1 VVDAS
6 IAISGV
12 RMTVVERVN
21 PGTARRAARLFV
33 PYRWQL
39 LLVVLA
45 ILIASGLWVVVPFL
59 TQAIFD
65 RALFAPGGVRLGL
78 IVELVAAMIVVSS
91 AASLI
96 NFGHTCLTTWVGNQV
111 LRDLRN
117 RLFAHLQS
125 MHFGFFT
132 GTRTGEVQA
141 RLGSDVGGVQTAVT
155 DTAATI
161 LSNAVTVFASIVGML
176 LLSWQ
181 LSILAL
187 ALLPLFVFLQVHV
200 GRVRQRV
207 AASTQTS
214 LSDMTVITQ
223 ESLSVSGML
232 LSKAFDRRSYE
243 IERYRRENGKQTA
256 LQIRQTITGQRLFAV
271 VFTFLGIT
279 PALVYL
285 AVGLAAAHGQ
295 PLLSA
300 GTLIAFLALQSRLPS
315 PIVQLL
321 GISLELQTSLAL
333 FARIFEYLDLR
344 PAVVDAPRARA
355 VSRTTV
361 RGEVAL
367 EHVWFR
373 YPSDQSIPEP
383 GDDGRGWVLRDL
395 TLRVESGQ
403 LAAVVG
409 PSGAGKTT
417 LSYLIP
423 RLFDVDR
430 GRVKL
435 DGTDV
440 RELTQAS
447 LWSVIGMV
455 TQETYLFHAS
465 IRDNLRYANLDAT
478 DEQLAAAA
486 EAANIHK
493 QIMSFPQGYD
503 TVVGERGFRL
513 SGGERQRLAIA
524 RVILADPKVLIL
536 DEATSALDT
545 TNERLV
551 QEALE
556 EVMRNRTTIAIAHRL
571 STILAADVIFTLRN
585 GRLIEQG
592 THAQLVRAGQL
603 YASLYDEQFADR
615 AHGRPFDPRGRV
627 RC

>member
-1 VVDAS
+1 MPEQ
-6 IAISGV
+6 
-12 RMTVVERVN
+12 RVERVA

-33 PYRWQL
+33 PYRWPL
-39 LLVVLA
+39 LLIVLA
-45 ILIASGLWVVVPFL
+45 ILVASSLWVVTPFL
-59 TQAIFD
+59 TRAIFD

-78 IVELVAAMIVVSS
+78 LVQLVAALIVIPLV
-91 AASLI
+91 ASLI

-111 LRDLRN
+111 MRDLRN
-117 RLFAHLQS
+117 RLFAHLHT

-141 RLGSDVGGVQTAVT
+141 RLGSDVSGVQTAVT

-161 LSNAVTVFASIVGML
+161 LSNAVTVLASVVGMF

-187 ALLPLFVFLQVHV
+187 LLLPLFVFLQVHV

-214 LSDMTVITQ
+214 ISDMTVITE

-232 LSKAFDRRSYE
+232 LSKVFDRRAYE
-243 IERYRRENGKQTA
+243 IERYRRENEKQTA
-256 LQIRQTITGQRLFAV
+256 LQVRQKITGQRLFAV
-271 VFTFLGIT
+271 VFAFLGIT
-279 PALVYL
+279 PALIYL
-285 AVGLAAAHGQ
+285 AVGLAAADGQ

-300 GTLIAFLALQSRLPS
+300 GTLVAFLALESRLPFS
-315 PIVQLL
+315 IVQLL
-321 GISLELQTSLAL
+321 QVSLELQTSLAL

-344 PAVVDAPRARA
+344 PAVVDAPHARV
-355 VSRTTV
+355 VSRTAM

-373 YPSDQSIPEP
+373 YPGDQSIPEP
-383 GDDGRGWVLRDL
+383 GDNGQGWVLRDL
-395 TLRVESGQ
+395 TLRVEPGQ

-417 LSYLIP
+417 LSYLLP

-430 GRVKL
+430 GRVTL

-440 RELTQAS
+440 RGLTQAS
-447 LWSVIGMV
+447 LRSVIGMV

-465 IRDNLRYANLDAT
+465 IRDNLRYANLDTT
-478 DEQLAAAA
+478 DEQLTAAA
-486 EAANIHK
+486 EAANIHQ
-493 QIMSFPQGYD
+493 QIMSFRQGYD

-524 RVILADPKVLIL
+524 RLILSDPKVLIL

-556 EVMRNRTTIAIAHRL
+556 QVMRGRTTIAIAHRL
-571 STILAADVIFTLRN
+571 STILAADVIFTLHR

-592 THAQLVRAGQL
+592 THAQLLHAGEL
-603 YASLYDEQFADR
+603 YASLYEEQFADR
-615 AHGRPFDPRGRV
+615 ADGRR
-627 RC
+627 